1 MRIVI
6 ASSIVVVM
14 VTLIVPARAP
24 CQESDEGEVVSG
36 RVSIAAKYDS
46 NVDLSSGHAIEGAPE
61 AEKIKDAFITEL
73 STMLFFRPPV
83 APSWRL
89 EIELYGLTD
98 LHVAAIRDSWY
109 TARGNLSLGYEFGAN
124 TISLLNE
131 GRYYSEPDD
140 TEFDNYRNTASLVFT
155 RVFSDL
161 WRARIGYE
169 NILHLYPESDF
180 INYQANGGFVEVR
193 NNWTP
198 TFSTYYGY
206 HFHYYQGGSDSS
218 THETLAS
225 PEKSNR
231 HTGEIGFESFF
242 ARKDSLTG
250 AYTFQ
255 VDDSSQK
262 GVIQI
267 GEIRGEDEKLEPD
280 AEFNFTKHRGMLV
293 YSHKINDRFTLSLYS
308 ELIRKS
314 FSDLEVDENGHGQ
327 KRTDILFLSSIWFTV
342 RLYDEW
348 YAKPRYLYRM
358 NQSTI
363 DSEDFQD
370 HIVYLGLEHRF

>member
-6 ASSIVVVM
+6 VFSIVVVI
-14 VTLIVPARAP
+14 VTLLVPSMSP
-24 CQESDEGEVVSG
+24 CQESEGEEVVSG
-36 RVSIAAKYDS
+36 RVSVAGKYDS
-46 NVDLSSGHAIEGAPE
+46 NVDLLSGDSAEDAAEDAEIEG
-61 AEKIKDAFITEL
+61 AFITEMSAL
-73 STMLFFRPPV
+73 LLWKPPV

-89 EIELYGLTD
+89 GIELYGLTN
-98 LHVAAIRDSWY
+98 LHVEAMGDSWY
-109 TARGNLSLGYEFGAN
+109 TARSNLSLGYDFGAN

-131 GRYYSEPDD
+131 GRYLSEPDD
-140 TEFDNYRNTASLVFT
+140 REFDNYRNTASLVYT
-155 RVFSDL
+155 RVFSGL
-161 WRARIGYE
+161 WQARLGYE
-169 NILHLYPESDF
+169 NILHLYPESGF

-193 NNWTP
+193 NTWTP

-206 HFHYYQGGSDSS
+206 HFHYYQGSSDSG
-218 THETLAS
+218 TDETPGS

-242 ARKDSLTG
+242 AGKDSLSG

-255 VDDSSQK
+255 ADDSSRK
-262 GVIQI
+262 GVVQI
-267 GEIRGEDEKLEPD
+267 GEIRGEDQNLEPD
-280 AEFNFTKHRGMLV
+280 AEFNFIKHKGMLL
-293 YSHKINDRFTLSLYS
+293 YSHKFNDWFTLSLYG
-308 ELIRKS
+308 ELIHKT
-314 FSDLEVDENGHGQ
+314 FPELDDEQEGHDRE
-327 KRTDILFLSSIWFTV
+327 RTDILFLSSIWMTA

-358 NQSTI
+358 NQSNI